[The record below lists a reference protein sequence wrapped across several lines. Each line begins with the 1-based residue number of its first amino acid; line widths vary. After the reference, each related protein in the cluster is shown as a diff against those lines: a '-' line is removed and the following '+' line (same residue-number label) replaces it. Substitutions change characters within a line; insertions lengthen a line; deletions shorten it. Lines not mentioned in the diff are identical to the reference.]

1 MEVLHSIPAFWEL
14 GLYKFIGLS
23 YKKLL
28 IVVLK
33 QSICICCIGLC
44 GFSNSCKIPPQK
56 EFPLESHLSF
66 FVLRK

>member
-44 GFSNSCKIPPQK
+44 GFSNSCKIPPQNN
-56 EFPLESHLSF
+56 FLWNLILVF
-66 FVLRK
+66 LF